1 MEHLHWSYL
10 EVGLLV
16 VFYWGLMIWWIRR
29 SKRKQE
35 LAKPLTEKEFY
46 KFLERRVT
54 SDPTAHRAFIACR
67 VVCNAVRGL

>member
-1 MEHLHWSYL
+1 MGHLHWSYL

-46 KFLERRVT
+46 KFLERIWAR
-54 SDPTAHRAFIACR
+54 HF
-67 VVCNAVRGL
+67 